1 MFEEKLAAAAELFR
15 PRAAA
20 CGIPPHEVEAF
31 IARIRP
37 AAHLEVGDGP
47 LCVGR
52 VGGVP
57 MLPHDAPDPSL
68 PFIFSIDCAALPAGA
83 TDLPMP
89 PDGHLLFFAAV
100 GVGGEMGDAS
110 TCYVPAGTPT
120 GPRPSPE
127 PSTMDT
133 PYPERPL
140 RVAEYGFSTSDG
152 IDITEEAE
160 EEAEEEEDVVD
171 DAEDPL
177 VVAGVLGDE
186 WGRVTEPES
195 RVYTP
200 IQLGGWHDSDLPWML
215 ENEEGD
221 DWVDL
226 ASWICLEEEA
236 LEPVEDSATFIW
248 AIRRQDLA
256 ALRFDRVFGF
266 QGQ

>member
-20 CGIPPHEVEAF
+20 RGIPPHEVEAF
-31 IARIRP
+31 MGRVRP
-37 AAHLEVGDGP
+37 AAHLEAEDGP

-52 VGGVP
+52 MGGAP

-68 PFIFSIDCAALPAGA
+68 PFVFSIDCASLPAGA
-83 TDLPMP
+83 TDLPLP

-120 GPRPSPE
+120 GPRSSPE
-127 PSTMDT
+127 SSTMNT

-140 RVAEYGFSTSDG
+140 RVAGSGFSTSDG
-152 IDITEEAE
+152 IDITKEAE
-160 EEAEEEEDVVD
+160 EQEEVIKNS
-171 DAEDPL
+171 EDPL
-177 VVAGVLGDE
+177 LVGAILTDE
-186 WGRVTEPES
+186 WGKVTEPES

-200 IQLGGWHDSDLPWML
+200 IQLGGWHDSELPLLL

-226 ASWICLEEEA
+226 ASWICAEEEA

>member
-1 MFEEKLAAAAELFR
+1 MFDEKLAAAAELFR

-20 CGIPPHEVEAF
+20 RGIPPHEVEAF

-37 AAHLEVGDGP
+37 AVHLAVEDGP

-52 VGGVP
+52 MGGAP

-100 GVGGEMGDAS
+100 GVGGATGDAA

-120 GPRPSPE
+120 GPRSSPE
-127 PSTMDT
+127 PSTMNT

-140 RVAEYGFSTSDG
+140 RVAGSGFSTSDG

-160 EEAEEEEDVVD
+160 EEEDVD
-171 DAEDPL
+171 DDEDPL
-177 VVAGVLGDE
+177 VIAGVLGDE
-186 WGRVTEPES
+186 WGTLTEPES
-195 RVYTP
+195 WVAMP
-200 IQLGGWHDSDLPWML
+200 IQLGGWHESDLPGIL
-215 ENEEGD
+215 EKKEGD

-226 ASWICLEEEA
+226 ASWVCREDEA
-236 LEPVEDSATFIW
+236 LESVAEFTTFIW

-256 ALRFDRVFGF
+256 ARRFDRVYGY
-266 QGQ
+266 QGP